1 MGEIAGKYSDYCIIT
16 SDNPRTENP
25 ASILDDVE
33 VGMKKTN
40 CKYTK
45 QVDRRE
51 AICHA
56 VEYSKKDDII
66 IIAGKGHE
74 NYQIFADKTIHFD
87 DVEEV
92 KKAFGGDAL

>member
-1 MGEIAGKYSDYCIIT
+1 
-16 SDNPRTENP
+16 
-25 ASILDDVE
+25 
-33 VGMKKTN
+33 MKKTN